1 MWYPSARSLSRP
13 GAASGDPQDQEQM
26 VNAQLTRLLL
36 AWLLLLLLG
45 GAEFAVSFLPLTRP
59 LRALVMIPGVLMV
72 VTVAVAFMEVRRGPV
87 LVRAFAVAAMLW
99 LIILLGLGSADPLTR
114 MEYYVPNVQV
124 K

>member
-1 MWYPSARSLSRP
+1 MWHPSARLLSRP
-13 GAASGDPQDQEQM
+13 GAASGDPQDQEQT

-45 GAEFAVSFLPLTRP
+45 GAEFAVTFLPLTRA

-114 MEYYVPNVQV
+114 TEYYVPNVQV